1 MIAVQQ
7 TSSNAD
13 KIVAGIVTSFFLLA
27 TFLLLHLANLP
38 EVKQKTEIYEEI
50 NWTRFKP
57 KPKKIFEQPKA
68 PEPAKVKEPVKLQQP
83 PPPAPKPNA
92 IQKIDLN
99 SLDVFKNQ
107 TLSQPSPTLTQKKMP
122 QKALASSRTQTK
134 INLNRTSLLSGMNTL
149 TGQSSQ
155 RLKLP
160 KSGSRGHGRNNAPAL
175 SAKSGSALSLGGA
188 RDYGSGVASLGAPQA
203 KTAGTNS
210 VQVKMVDMASMEGN
224 FEDLSPI
231 YRALV
236 EWMKRHPRNLPRVV
250 KRFME
255 HSPGDLTTSVHF
267 QINGR
272 DFEMY
277 ILCKV
282 SLYEIRVCLLE
293 GKQSTYLID
302 RGFKEKSSYLR
313 VGTVNL
319 TPTGKILSFGTTR
332 RQASDH
338 RTQEFYQ
345 VFLSW
350 WEIVKSEV
358 QQYL

>member
-1 MIAVQQ
+1 
-7 TSSNAD
+7 
-13 KIVAGIVTSFFLLA
+13 
-27 TFLLLHLANLP
+27 
-38 EVKQKTEIYEEI
+38 
-50 NWTRFKP
+50 
-57 KPKKIFEQPKA
+57 
-68 PEPAKVKEPVKLQQP
+68 
-83 PPPAPKPNA
+83 
-92 IQKIDLN
+92 
-99 SLDVFKNQ
+99 
-107 TLSQPSPTLTQKKMP
+107 MP

-160 KSGSRGHGRNNAPAL
+160 RSGSRGHGRNNAPAL

-302 RGFKEKSSYLR
+302 RGLKEKSSYLR